1 MIVVRT
7 LVKMKEQ
14 KQHHQNQLQ
23 QQLQQQKQQ
32 RKLLLFS
39 PETAVEAEE
48 EEREIVS
55 LEKQPFAM
63 GVEALIATIEDKA
76 ELIKAIIETRRAKTR
91 P

>member
-14 KQHHQNQLQ
+14 KQHHQP

-32 RKLLLFS
+32 KLLLFS
-39 PETAVEAEE
+39 TETAVEAGEE
-48 EEREIVS
+48 KEIDL

-76 ELIKAIIETRRAKTR
+76 ELIKAIIETRRKNA
-91 P
+91 